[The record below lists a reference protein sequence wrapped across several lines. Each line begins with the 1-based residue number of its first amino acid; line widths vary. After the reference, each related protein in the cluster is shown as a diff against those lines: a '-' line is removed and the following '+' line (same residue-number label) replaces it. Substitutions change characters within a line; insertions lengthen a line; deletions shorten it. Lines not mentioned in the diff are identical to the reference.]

1 MIVREIESLLLAI
14 QFYTRIPIPSW
25 VQYSDAKQHGSTKY
39 LPLVGLLVGGIGAG
53 ISFLLLPYV
62 SVYLALTISMAVT
75 IFLTGAF
82 HEDGFADFCDGF
94 GGGYTKERI
103 LEIMKDSRI
112 GTYGTVGLSLLLAI
126 KILTLAE
133 TPIDHIPFIILFGHC
148 ISRAVPVLFLFTSSY
163 VSVNGKSNH
172 LQKNISTV
180 ALLFSITCAVI
191 PIGFYDWRLLV
202 SFCILLLPTFLIFR
216 WYILKHIGG
225 YTGDVL
231 GALQQ
236 LSECIFYS
244 AILFTPLLTVCI

>member
-1 MIVREIESLLLAI
+1 MILREIESLMLAI

-25 VQYSDAKQHGSTKY
+25 VQYSDATQHGSTKY
-39 LPLVGLLVGGIGAG
+39 LPLVGLFVGAIGAG
-53 ISFLLLPYV
+53 ISFLLLPHV

-75 IFLTGAF
+75 LFLTGAF

-94 GGGYTKERI
+94 GGGYTKGRI

-112 GTYGTVGLSLLLAI
+112 GTYGTVGLCLLLGI
-126 KILTLAE
+126 KMLTLAE
-133 TPIDHIPFIILFGHC
+133 TPVEHIPFIILFGHS

-163 VSVNGKSNH
+163 VSLNGKSNH

-180 ALLFSITCAVI
+180 ALLFSMTCALI
-191 PIGFYDWRLLV
+191 PVGLYDWKLLATFSTLLV
-202 SFCILLLPTFLIFR
+202 PTFLIFR
-216 WYILKHIGG
+216 WYVLKHIGG

-236 LSECIFYS
+236 LSELIFYS
-244 AILFTPLLTVCI
+244 AILFTPLLAL